1 MEEHDFNESARAFFS
16 KKFRRVTVSSGYT
29 TKDKNTYKWGDT
41 YMHDEEKDGEAIAVP
56 FQAVKLFVPSS
67 SLSSSLASNKPP
79 FLLNLGPHFDWQG
92 ANGRRAEEQRKVGS
106 KIERTEEKRGQPC
119 DTPSYLQV
127 LMPGLAGTATARCFS
142 M

>member
-56 FQAVKLFVPSS
+56 FQDVKVFVLS
-67 SLSSSLASNKPP
+67 SLSSSLAPNKLLTP
-79 FLLNLGPHFDWQG
+79 FLLGPHFDWQG
-92 ANGRRAEEQRKVGS
+92 ANGRRAEEQRKAGS
-106 KIERTEEKRGQPC
+106 KIEKTEEK
-119 DTPSYLQV
+119 
-127 LMPGLAGTATARCFS
+127 
-142 M
+142 